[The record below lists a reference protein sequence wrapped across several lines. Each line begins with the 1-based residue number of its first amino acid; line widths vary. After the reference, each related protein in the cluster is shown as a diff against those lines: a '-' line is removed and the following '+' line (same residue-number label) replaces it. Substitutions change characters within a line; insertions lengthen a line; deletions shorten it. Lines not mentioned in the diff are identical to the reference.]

1 MKTKKQIYTKLNDL
15 GLIKG
20 QLNKELKDKETD
32 STKEQLTA
40 VNNQIMILH
49 WVLKDE

>member
-1 MKTKKQIYTKLNDL
+1 MKTKKQIYVKLNDL
-15 GLIKG
+15 SLIKG

-32 STKEQLTA
+32 SIKEQLTA
-40 VNNQIMILH
+40 VNNQIMILR